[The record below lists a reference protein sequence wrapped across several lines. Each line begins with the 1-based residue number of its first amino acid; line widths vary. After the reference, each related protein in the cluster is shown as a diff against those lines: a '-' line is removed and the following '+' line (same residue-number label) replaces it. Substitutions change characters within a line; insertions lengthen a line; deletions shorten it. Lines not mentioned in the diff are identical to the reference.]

1 MRILVP
7 LAILIIA
14 AVIVGPQTLYTVDET
29 QFVVITRF
37 GEVQRVIEAPGLNVK
52 TPFIDQVNVLDS
64 RILRVDVPPSS
75 MPDVENQFL
84 DIDAYARYRIT
95 DPRSF
100 REVLLNEISAAA
112 RISNIVVAELRAEIG
127 QRNRT
132 DIIGGNLVAGLESGA
147 SVVEPILEAD
157 GTPARE
163 AITRRVRDLADE
175 RVRGQAFGIEIL
187 DVRIKR
193 ADFPAATEESVFAR
207 MRTEREVQAQRL
219 RAEGEEEFLTIT
231 ADVSRRVEVIAAEAE
246 EASNRLRGEGEGEAI
261 RILAEALERDP
272 ELFSFLR
279 SLEAYKEFLQENST
293 LVLNA
298 NSDLFRFLQ
307 YPSGSGGAASDSP

>member
-1 MRILVP
+1 MRVLVP

-132 DIIGGNLVAGLESGA
+132 DIIGGNLVAGVESGVSA
-147 SVVEPILEAD
+147 VEPILEAD

-163 AITRRVRDLADE
+163 SITRRVRDLADA

-246 EASNRLRGEGEGEAI
+246 ETSNRLRGEGEGEAI
-261 RILAEALERDP
+261 GILAEALERDP

-279 SLEAYKEFLQENST
+279 SLEAYRKFLQENST

-307 YPSGSGGAASDSP
+307 HPSGSGGAASDSP

>member
-1 MRILVP
+1 M
-7 LAILIIA
+7 
-14 AVIVGPQTLYTVDET
+14 
-29 QFVVITRF
+29 VITRF
-37 GEVQRVIEAPGLNVK
+37 GEVQRVIQTPGLNVK
-52 TPFIDQVNVLDS
+52 TPFIDQVNVIDS

-84 DIDAYARYRIT
+84 DIDAYARYRII

-100 REVLLNEISAAA
+100 REVLLNELNAAA
-112 RISNIVVAELRAEIG
+112 RISNIVVSELRAEIG

-132 DIIGGNLVAGLESGA
+132 EIIGGRLVAGVDGGV
-147 SVVEPILEAD
+147 SVVEPIVEAD
-157 GTPARE
+157 GVATRE
-163 AITRRVRDLADE
+163 AITRRVRDRSDAL
-175 RVRGQAFGIEIL
+175 VQGQAFGVQIL

-261 RILAEALERDP
+261 GILAEALERDP

-279 SLEAYKEFLQENST
+279 SLEAYREFLQENST

-307 YPSGSGGAASDSP
+307 NPSGIAPLGAAPEDEPLEP

>member
-1 MRILVP
+1 M
-7 LAILIIA
+7 A
-14 AVIVGPQTLYTVDET
+14 GVD
-29 QFVVITRF
+29 
-37 GEVQRVIEAPGLNVK
+37 
-52 TPFIDQVNVLDS
+52 
-64 RILRVDVPPSS
+64 
-75 MPDVENQFL
+75 
-84 DIDAYARYRIT
+84 
-95 DPRSF
+95 
-100 REVLLNEISAAA
+100 
-112 RISNIVVAELRAEIG
+112 
-127 QRNRT
+127 
-132 DIIGGNLVAGLESGA
+132 GGV
-147 SVVEPILEAD
+147 SVVEPIVEAD
-157 GTPARE
+157 GVATRE
-163 AITRRVRDLADE
+163 AITRRVRDRSDAL
-175 RVRGQAFGIEIL
+175 VQGQAFGVQIL

-261 RILAEALERDP
+261 GILAEALERDP

-279 SLEAYKEFLQENST
+279 SLEAYREFLQENST

-307 YPSGSGGAASDSP
+307 NPSGIAPLGAAPEDESLEP